1 MVVWEDGKMK
11 NSEYRKFII
20 RTVEGI
26 DDFKS
31 MHEVVTRRY
40 RRVQRRATSRM
51 PSLVLIDGGL
61 GQFHAAARALEEL
74 GLAAQ
79 PLASIAK
86 REEILYL
93 YGQEDEPIVLDR
105 TRRCCC

>member
-11 NSEYRKFII
+11 NADYRKFII

-40 RRVQRRATSRM
+40 KR
-51 PSLVLIDGGL
+51 L
-61 GQFHAAARALEEL
+61 LEE
-74 GLAAQ
+74 Q
-79 PLASIAK
+79 KPLPPS
-86 REEILYL
+86 
-93 YGQEDEPIVLDR
+93 
-105 TRRCCC
+105 C